1 MVVPFM
7 APGDP
12 GGGLP
17 GEADPEGET
26 AVPGFLTVPYHQSW
40 YFRLQL
46 RILTFHLFVLTEN
59 FTAERELQDFPERFL
74 PGGRSIYGIK
84 WTLWN

>member
-1 MVVPFM
+1 M
-7 APGDP
+7 
-12 GGGLP
+12 
-17 GEADPEGET
+17 
-26 AVPGFLTVPYHQSW
+26 PYHQSW

-46 RILTFHLFVLTEN
+46 RVLTFHLFVLTEN